1 MHKLFSGPGR
11 VICLRSVRPGKT
23 EIEFHK
29 LWPAPGPGS
38 GLWRRAISGPPMGL
52 AGWGP
57 RRLATLSNGNGAE
70 VVHGNGVDSD
80 NDNDDVDVDASAGE
94 TQNQETFYIG
104 RGRRKGRRLVKADV
118 VRALAVCCFCCCC
131 LSWSCCCWCCFTLS
145 FKCFNQFWFNF
156 MPN

>member
-1 MHKLFSGPGR
+1 
-11 VICLRSVRPGKT
+11 
-23 EIEFHK
+23 
-29 LWPAPGPGS
+29 
-38 GLWRRAISGPPMGL
+38 MGL

-57 RRLATLSNGNGAE
+57 RRLATLSDGNGAE

-118 VRALAVCCFCCCC
+118 VRVLVVCCCCC
-131 LSWSCCCWCCFTLS
+131 LS
-145 FKCFNQFWFNF
+145 
-156 MPN
+156 